1 MAEDT
6 KLVVNG
12 IEQSSPCKK
21 VKLPQHKTPEE
32 ITKLIQAKQKEL
44 GLQKE

>member
-1 MAEDT
+1 MSEDI
-6 KLVVNG
+6 KIIVNG
-12 IEQSSPCKK
+12 IEQPSPCKK
-21 VKLPQHKTPEE
+21 VKLPQYKTPEE